1 MPINWFLINSFRNI
15 IHLILVRMVSSCLE
29 VGYYIQYDWLL
40 IIFPLTDTDMVIIYL
55 SSGVT
60 SRDSSEREKRATLSV
75 VKEEN
80 RHLNNSVMILTYALM
95 NGEIQTR
102 RAAFLLTLC
111 LAGHEGSCWT
121 PVCMFVLFQNMFSCF
136 DAPSSFFWSLCVGP

>member
-1 MPINWFLINSFRNI
+1 MYNIPVAINNSYRNI
-15 IHLILVRMVSSCLE
+15 IHLIFVCMVSSCLE

-102 RAAFLLTLC
+102 RAAFFINSLSCRPWGLMVNTCVCFFKTSSAVLTSLH
-111 LAGHEGSCWT
+111 LSYH
-121 PVCMFVLFQNMFSCF
+121 
-136 DAPSSFFWSLCVGP
+136 LCV